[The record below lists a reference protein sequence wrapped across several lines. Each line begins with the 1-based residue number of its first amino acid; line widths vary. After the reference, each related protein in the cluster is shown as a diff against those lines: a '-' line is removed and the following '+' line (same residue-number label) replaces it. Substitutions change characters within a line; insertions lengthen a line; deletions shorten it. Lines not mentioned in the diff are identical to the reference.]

1 MVGIQTENLLT
12 SSRIPLDIFT
22 NKVYTIG
29 IGVMVIWPLHLFFYP
44 GERRLLCG
52 IYMNMI
58 ENPVSISQILYSIQE
73 YSDEFD
79 LNINVL
85 DIRNYLEE
93 SDLDGWDCST
103 TI

>member
-1 MVGIQTENLLT
+1 
-12 SSRIPLDIFT
+12 
-22 NKVYTIG
+22 
-29 IGVMVIWPLHLFFYP
+29 
-44 GERRLLCG
+44 
-52 IYMNMI
+52 MNMI